1 MWERETDQE
10 TEREGTDNRES
21 DSYPGELDFADITD
35 ENVGDGIGAVL
46 AKNVER
52 DGSSYLPQFH
62 CLSPEHPPH
71 LRHTPRRRVVPVID
85 QWRRLHLG
93 RDGHVSSSP

>member
-1 MWERETDQE
+1 M
-10 TEREGTDNRES
+10 
-21 DSYPGELDFADITD
+21 TD

-46 AKNVER
+46 AKNVEH

-71 LRHTPRRRVVPVID
+71 LRHTPHRRVVPVID

-93 RDGHVSSSP
+93 MRRYTCPTLLNSTLIV